1 MQNEN
6 IFSIGEIAKLTGV
19 TVRTLQ
25 YYDNIGIL
33 PLEKE
38 GTNGRRY
45 YRESDLVRLQQI
57 LFYKTLGLK
66 IKDIKKLLE
75 ETVTEKQLISVLG
88 KQQDILYQKLNDLK
102 SNIAYVEASLESLK
116 ENQSLPLGNLIQLI
130 ISLNKEVIYEYQKV
144 EYDKNIKHIFLKHYE
159 DDERILEIYWDWKS
173 LILEAVSHILN
184 NVQPESDK
192 GQIFAKKWIDMVA
205 RITKGNQDL
214 LGAHKISYENRE
226 QWPEEDRN
234 LMEFTNNFIDKTT
247 EIYLTCGKNERVE
260 GQK

>member
-1 MQNEN
+1 MQNETRY
-6 IFSIGEIAKLTGV
+6 SIGEIAKLTGI

-38 GTNGRRY
+38 STNGRRY
-45 YRESDLVRLQQI
+45 YKESDLARLQQI

-75 ETVTEKQLISVLG
+75 KTVTEKQLIFVLG
-88 KQQDILYQKLNDLK
+88 KQRDILYHKLNDLK
-102 SNIAYVEASLESLK
+102 SNITFVEASLESLK
-116 ENQSLPLGNLIQLI
+116 VNQSLPLGNLIQLI
-130 ISLNKEVIYEYQKV
+130 ISLNKEAIFEYEKV
-144 EYDKNIKHIFLKHYE
+144 EYDKNIKHTFLKHYE

-184 NVQPESDK
+184 NVQPESGQ
-192 GQIFAKKWIDMVA
+192 GQIFTKKWIDMIA

-214 LGAHKISYENRE
+214 LEAHKTSYENRE

-234 LMEFTNNFIDKTT
+234 LMEFANNFIDKAT
-247 EIYLTCGKNERVE
+247 EIEDKGTLHLS
-260 GQK
+260 